1 MALLLGDSQCRYAHH
16 HLQTHGIESRFCPGA
31 YIEDILVGTNATD
44 VLDNCEVLI
53 LHIGT
58 NNVGRED
65 STDYIMKS
73 YEDLLEGIRS
83 VNSRL
88 V

>member
-1 MALLLGDSQCRYAHH
+1 MASLLGDSQCRYAHH

-53 LHIGT
+53 LHVRT
-58 NNVGRED
+58 NNVAEK
-65 STDYIMKS
+65 TVQTIIMKS